1 MNHVRFFLAVCFV
14 CIGLAPTSSV
24 HAQQKVSAKSSSGK
38 QVSKVRKTS
47 TSRQVIAK
55 NTAVNMDKRPVSH
68 TPEPAPWATPS
79 DSSGAPALPIMSLTP
94 VIYQAPIQQNPY
106 LLGYVRTSPET
117 IIAIPLLVAIRAD
130 GSLTNFLRS
139 IENYP
144 ARVVDRLPSVKTVYP
159 TGSKAM
165 KVISLACP
173 AEVVTGS
180 HFAPFDALRTAGNK
194 VFEGINSANVFP
206 HDLMLVCT

>member
-1 MNHVRFFLAVCFV
+1 MNHVRFFLVVCFV
-14 CIGLAPTSSV
+14 CIGLIPISSV
-24 HAQQKVSAKSSSGK
+24 HAQQKVSAKSPAGK
-38 QVSKVRKTS
+38 QVSKVRKS
-47 TSRQVIAK
+47 SAPRQVIAK
-55 NTAVNMDKRPVSH
+55 DTAVNMDKRPAPH
-68 TPEPAPWATPS
+68 TPEPAPWAPPP
-79 DSSGAPALPIMSLTP
+79 DSSSAPASPVMSLTP
-94 VIYQAPIQQNPY
+94 VVYAAPLQQNPY
-106 LLGYVRTSPET
+106 LVGFVRANPEMV
-117 IIAIPLLVAIRAD
+117 IALPLLVAIQAD
-130 GSLTNFLRS
+130 GSLTAITGS
-139 IENYP
+139 IENYLV
-144 ARVVDRLPSVKTVYP
+144 RVADRLPSIKTVYP